1 MFFEDGIELTKK
13 FFETGYCVALR
24 VEALFPLFALLLL
37 SKDKECSYKKLP
49 LACYIF

>member
-13 FFETGYCVALR
+13 CLTAGYCVALL
-24 VEALFPLFALLLL
+24 VEALFPLFAWLLL